1 MFSVSIYFFSSRKV
15 FFCNEETVIVMN
27 CVRIYKGPAFSVG
40 ANWEGVSRAPKVW
53 SPMFFRERLHMKWA
67 RRYDDR
73 MEIQEHRGRSLKN
86 STMHPIWQAWQVG
99 NGQKGR
105 KAVTR
110 SFGSEIGQVGGMT
123 LSGPFGTSF
132 GSRKSVF
139 DCLLYLIAMYR
150 ITANFT
156 ASNKFFYYFTVLQ
169 VRSPGSSAV
178 FSAQGLTRLMYS

>member
-1 MFSVSIYFFSSRKV
+1 M
-15 FFCNEETVIVMN
+15 
-27 CVRIYKGPAFSVG
+27 
-40 ANWEGVSRAPKVW
+40 
-53 SPMFFRERLHMKWA
+53 
-67 RRYDDR
+67 
-73 MEIQEHRGRSLKN
+73 
-86 STMHPIWQAWQVG
+86 
-99 NGQKGR
+99 
-105 KAVTR
+105 TR